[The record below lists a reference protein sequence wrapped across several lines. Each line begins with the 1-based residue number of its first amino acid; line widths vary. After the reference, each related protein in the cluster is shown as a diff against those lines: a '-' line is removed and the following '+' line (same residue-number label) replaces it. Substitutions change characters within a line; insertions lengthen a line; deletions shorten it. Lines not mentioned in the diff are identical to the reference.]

1 MQELRITDTNAA
13 DDSAGRAFGL
23 EGNLY
28 LVVVCAAVAGLGL
41 YALLAL
47 AWQVPHLVAALFATP
62 VPAVSLAWAC
72 GLRHGKPAGYDRDW
86 FEMRISG
93 GSFSRKATAQE
104 GVA

>member
-1 MQELRITDTNAA
+1 MQELRISDTNAA

-47 AWQVPHLVAALFATP
+47 VWQVAHLLAVLLAAP
-62 VPAVSLAWAC
+62 VPLVSLAWAW
-72 GLRHGKPAGYDRDW
+72 GLRHSKPAGYDRDW
-86 FEMRISG
+86 LEMRISG
-93 GSFSRKATAQE
+93 GSFSRKVTDQE
-104 GVA
+104 GLA

>member
-28 LVVVCAAVAGLGL
+28 LVVVCAALAGLGL

-47 AWQVPHLVAALFATP
+47 AWQVAHLVAALLAAP
-62 VPAVSLAWAC
+62 VPIASLAWALV
-72 GLRHGKPAGYDRDW
+72 LRHGKPPGYDRDW
-86 FEMRISG
+86 LELRISG

-104 GVA
+104 GMA